1 MILPQGEKY
10 KLFRIAVRN
19 HRLNNVLWGRLTVA
33 LSYLFQVFSK
43 LTFAEVLSPSVQKA
57 LHFVLPLWIAP
68 DFIARTD
75 DSEQFLRQAKQ
86 QLEQNLL
93 ASTMN

>member
-1 MILPQGEKY
+1 MLLPQGEKY
-10 KLFRIAVRN
+10 KLFRVAVRN
-19 HRLNNVLWGRLTVA
+19 HRFNNVLWGRLTVA

-43 LTFAEVLSPSVQKA
+43 LTFAEVLLPSV
-57 LHFVLPLWIAP
+57 LHFVVPLWIAP
-68 DFIARTD
+68 HFIARTD

-93 ASTMN
+93 ASTIN